1 MKLVYLDT
9 SNFSLLAETQQ
20 QSPERFKS
28 FLKTWRERNYIL
40 ALSEAN
46 IFEIARNGFNES
58 RYNLLKEFRPIR
70 FEGRI
75 FPKELVKAFKRKG
88 IYDFYIRDYDFYRPM
103 FYEVIRSNQRLHY
116 LCNSPENGYQILAS
130 RGYELSEISWN
141 SKKNF
146 PFDKNQKKL
155 RLKDLSELPTTEFKN
170 YLEKI
175 IPFLERD
182 NTEHAGIKQ
191 IKYLYSRLDEVGLQ
205 QAFAEL
211 GGIDITKESNLNK
224 PFNDLSDRL
233 LFENRVNYFLS
244 QMLYDNEERI
254 NFFVDK
260 ILIEDCPGEWLK
272 QQVEHQLEKSH
283 DFETNNQ
290 LDIKHISHL
299 PYVDIL
305 ITDKRIVEVTTQVFR
320 SKDLLPSLKK
330 VSLPKKNS
338 NSMESLENVLFK

>member
-9 SNFSLLAETQQ
+9 SNLSLLAETQQ
-20 QSPERFKS
+20 KSPERLKS

-70 FEGRI
+70 FEGRL
-75 FPKELVKAFKRKG
+75 FPKEIIKALKRKST
-88 IYDFYIRDYDFYRPM
+88 YDFNIRNYDFCRPM
-103 FYEVIRSNQRLHY
+103 FHEVICSTQRLHY
-116 LCNSPENGYQILAS
+116 LCNSPKNGYQILAR

-141 SKKNF
+141 SKRNYPFNKN
-146 PFDKNQKKL
+146 NKKVRL
-155 RLKDLSELPTTEFKN
+155 RDLSESASTEFKK
-170 YLEKI
+170 YLDEI

-182 NTEHAGIKQ
+182 KTDHVGIKQ
-191 IKYLYSRLDEVGLQ
+191 LKFLHSRLNEVGIQ

-211 GGIDITKESNLNK
+211 AGVDITKESNLNK
-224 PFNDLSDRL
+224 PFDNLADRL
-233 LFENRVNYFLS
+233 LFKNSVNYFLS
-244 QMLYDNEERI
+244 EILYN
-254 NFFVDK
+254 DK
-260 ILIEDCPGEWLK
+260 EYIAFLANKISIEDCPGEWLK
-272 QQVEHQLEKSH
+272 QQVEYQLEKSG

-305 ITDKRIVEVTTQVFR
+305 MTDKRIVEKTTRIFR
-320 SKDLLPSLKK
+320 SKELLPCLRAF
-330 VSLPKKNS
+330 SLPKKIS
-338 NSMESLENVLFK
+338 NSMESLEVALFD